1 MKKFLSIYGIT
12 LFLFVTYL
20 FLNDFVSDYSY
31 LYINNFSPI
40 VSTKLLPKYNLS
52 SSLMFFVYIIAS
64 IAIILAIKFKKT
76 HIVAIICNLIIS
88 IPIFLVHKDTLFF
101 EPFYFMYS
109 YSHCINILI
118 WVWYIY
124 LSIFGGIM
132 LAFYLFINSSKCTSQ
147 QKKKIKKIIKI
158 GLISLVSVATIYLT
172 QCLYL
177 SFKTDYLVRTAYE
190 TNGKYSQEL
199 EDIISEENFKLLSY
213 EGRKDNHSFP
223 MSFVFFKQARSWC
236 WYGNIKLNLHFPKIV
251 SFELK
256 NFKWVVTDVFE
267 YP

>member
-20 FLNDFVSDYSY
+20 FFNDFASGCSSI
-31 LYINNFSPI
+31 YIDNFSPI
-40 VSTKLLPKYNLS
+40 VSAKLLPKYNLS
-52 SSLMFFVYIIAS
+52 SSLMFFVYIIVL
-64 IAIILAIKFKKT
+64 IAIILAIRFKKT
-76 HIVAIICNLIIS
+76 HIVTIICNLIIS
-88 IPIFLVHKDTLFF
+88 VPIFLVHKDTLFF

-109 YSHCINILI
+109 YSHCIDILT

-124 LSIFGGIM
+124 FSIFGGIM
-132 LAFYLFINSSKCTSQ
+132 LAFYLFINSSKCIPQ
-147 QKKKIKKIIKI
+147 QKKRIKKIIKI
-158 GLISLVSVATIYLT
+158 GLISLAS
-172 QCLYL
+172 
-177 SFKTDYLVRTAYE
+177 VRTAYE
-190 TNGKYSQEL
+190 TNGEYSQEL